1 MEANQDIQKTSS
13 IADNVPPSDIV
24 NATEPALPKDPLV
37 ATTSYDKALPEPG
50 PSAELLALTTSD
62 CAVLRGYFKENTTEE
77 KEDGDEDGEDENPKR
92 PIIEAD
98 DEG

>member
-24 NATEPALPKDPLV
+24 NATEPALPKDPLM
-37 ATTSYDKALPEPG
+37 ATTSSDKALPKPG

-62 CAVLRGYFKENTTEE
+62 YAVLRGYFKENNTTEE
-77 KEDGDEDGEDENPKR
+77 ENPDR

-98 DEG
+98 EGYDKH